1 MKIRA
6 FTYPALSALVLALA
20 ACGSD
25 NDDAPINEPNPPVA
39 QSIESVAF
47 LGRYVAGQFEQSA
60 AEIPAYDPITKRVFV
75 VNAQSGQVDVLD
87 LSDPAAPRKINTL
100 AADAI
105 LAGSEINSI
114 AIQNGL
120 LAAAIQPSDK
130 TLPGRAA
137 LYDTSTLELLSH
149 IPVGALP
156 DMLTFT
162 PDGKT
167 LLVANEG
174 EADSRHETGLGQV
187 YVDPEGSVSVIDV
200 SDRKNLS
207 ARTASF
213 TPFNG
218 QRAALIKQG
227 VRLPDPR
234 ATVAQDLEPEYIAV
248 SEDGK
253 TAWISLQENNALA
266 KLDVAAATITDILP
280 LGYKDHGADGNGL
293 DVSDTDGKIDIRTW
307 PGVKGIYMPDAIAA
321 YNVDGKTYIVTANEG
336 DSRAWGEEQVSYLG
350 YGRDTSNDDW
360 NLIVP
365 APNAAAPELRHAPGF
380 IDEIR
385 VKHLVHHNGFDRRAN
400 PDDLDMPPHLRALAF
415 GGLLDPDVFSYCGA
429 TATRAG
435 DCREDDSLGRLTVT
449 WTMGYKTNA
458 DGTPALVDGRLIY
471 ENLYAYGGRSFSIFD
486 EDGKLVWD
494 SGDQFEQH
502 LAQVN
507 PDWFNSDH
515 AERNF
520 DNRSDNKGPEPEGVT
535 LGKISGKTYA
545 FIGLERIGGVMVYD
559 VSKPDAPAFVT
570 YVNSRDFS
578 VDTDAVD
585 QDANPSAAGD
595 LGPEGLVFISAE
607 DSPNGKPLL
616 VVGNE
621 VSGTT
626 AVYEIKLKDDE
637 V

>member
-1 MKIRA
+1 MKIRTFA
-6 FTYPALSALVLALA
+6 LPALSALALA

-25 NDDAPINEPNPPVA
+25 NDAPTDTAPPPVA
-39 QSIESVAF
+39 QRITSVEF
-47 LGRYVAGQFEQSA
+47 LGRYTAGQFEQSA
-60 AEIPAYDPITKRVFV
+60 AEIPAYDPISKRVFV

-87 LSDPAAPRKINTL
+87 LADPSAPRKINSLDASAVL
-100 AADAI
+100 AD
-105 LAGSEINSI
+105 SEINSI
-114 AIQNGL
+114 AVQNGL

-130 TLPGRAA
+130 TLPGRTA
-137 LYDTSTLELLSH
+137 LYSTESLELLSH
-149 IPVGALP
+149 ISVGALP

-162 PDGKT
+162 PDGNT

-174 EADSRHETGLGQV
+174 EADSRPEAGRGQV

-200 SDRKNLS
+200 SDSKNLS
-207 ARTASF
+207 VRTAGFSH
-213 TPFNG
+213 FNG
-218 QRAALIKQG
+218 QRAELIKKG
-227 VRLPDPR
+227 VRLPDLR

-248 SEDGK
+248 SEDGAH
-253 TAWISLQENNALA
+253 AWVSLQENNALA
-266 KLDVAAATITDILP
+266 KLDIATATITDILP
-280 LGYKDHGADGNGL
+280 LGYKDHGLDGNGL
-293 DVSDTDGKIDIRTW
+293 DVSDADGKIDIRTW
-307 PGVKGIYMPDAIAA
+307 PGVKGMYMPDAIAA

-336 DSRAWGEEQVSYLG
+336 DSRAWGEELLPYLG
-350 YGRDTSNDDW
+350 YGRDTSNDADW
-360 NLIVP
+360 PLTLDAQYLGN
-365 APNAAAPELRHAPGF
+365 APGF

-400 PDDLDMPPHLRALAF
+400 ADDLDMPPHLRALAV
-415 GGLLDPDVFSYCGA
+415 GGLLDPAVFGYCGA
-429 TATRAG
+429 TDTRAG
-435 DCREDDSLGRLTVT
+435 DCREDEQLGRLTVS

-458 DGTPALVDGRLIY
+458 DGSPMLVNNRLIY
-471 ENLYAYGGRSFSIFD
+471 ENLYAYGARSFSIFD
-486 EDGKLVWD
+486 EDGQLVWD
-494 SGDQFEQH
+494 SGDQFEQR
-502 LAQVN
+502 LAELN

-535 LGKISGKTYA
+535 LGKISDKTYA

-559 VSKPDAPAFVT
+559 ISKPEAPTFVT

-585 QDANPSAAGD
+585 QKATPDAAGD
-595 LGPEGLVFISAE
+595 LGPEGLIFISAE

-626 AVYEIKLKDDE
+626 AVYEIKLIDDE